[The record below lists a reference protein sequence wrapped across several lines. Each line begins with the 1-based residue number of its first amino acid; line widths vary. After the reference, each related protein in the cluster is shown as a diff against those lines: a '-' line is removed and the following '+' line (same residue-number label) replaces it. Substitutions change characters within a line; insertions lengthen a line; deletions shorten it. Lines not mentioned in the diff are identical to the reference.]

1 MTNRQPITMENIVG
15 NKVLIHL
22 HRQAYEMLSL
32 QGVDSEKFIA
42 RVAGV
47 DGFGLWIENP
57 NYTTIPVYDDGGEYI
72 APEHRAPVTH
82 RAVVLLMWP
91 YIQTILQFPD
101 RTSFMGSVEES
112 EIGFKSKLPKPG
124 EGQHG

>member
-1 MTNRQPITMENIVG
+1 MTIRQPITMENVIG

-22 HRQAYEMLSL
+22 HRQAYEMLNL

-57 NYTTIPVYDDGGEYI
+57 NYTTIPVYDDSGDYI
-72 APEHRAPVTH
+72 APEQRAPVTH
-82 RAVVLLMWP
+82 RAIVLILWP

-101 RTSFMGSVEES
+101 RSSFMGSVEES
-112 EIGFKSKLPKPG
+112 EIGFKSKLLKPG
-124 EGQHG
+124 VGPHG